1 MLFLLLACRDLP
13 VDTSLSTDT
22 DTDTDTG
29 CTRSVQVWSDQ
40 DGDGWGTG
48 EPVDVCFQE
57 EGQALQSGDCDDD
70 DPDSFPGAPEIPLDA
85 VDQDCDGVDSRDGD
99 GDGEDVDTDCD
110 DADPARSTL
119 FDEICDT
126 EVDENCDGVVDED
139 CQYFGGVAST
149 EAVLRIEG
157 KRTGEWAN
165 LSRTGYQVF
174 YAGTPSQN
182 GPAMLGVWGETY
194 SGDTVHIFEVDAA
207 TEGVVDLSDAY
218 VSLAGYDEFL
228 DTRSVSFWSRGGVS
242 GLVAQT
248 ESRTWFFE
256 EPFGSLST
264 DDAVNPTGAYS
275 SESISA
281 SFSYR
286 EGSEYPSMI
295 AMSNKDVRAFDL
307 GEMETYPDAL
317 FWSASFDSP
326 TSPAWVSAN
335 DWNGDGYGDIL
346 MAVAADSS
354 TELKYAGDG
363 TLYYETG
370 PLVEAAIGVVDLNG
384 IGSWQSGMGPSDAPI
399 ETYPGNET
407 FHKDLNSD
415 GYPELILTQKR
426 DGVTTVYVW
435 YSLTDLD
442 LSGPD
447 LLLFTNETK
456 AFGDMN
462 GDGNLDLATGGK
474 TTVDLLLGPLGTGVV
489 DVAEEAQGHL
499 VVSEDEV
506 MWSDVVFVDDIDGD
520 GCDELLVGD
529 PNYQTEPDLFGP
541 GAAFL
546 YLGALG
552 SP

>member
-13 VDTSLSTDT
+13 VDTSLS
-22 DTDTDTG
+22 TDTDTG

-70 DPDSFPGAPEIPLDA
+70 DPDSFPGAPEVPLDA

-110 DADPARSTL
+110 DADQARSTL

-126 EVDENCDGVVDED
+126 GVDENCDGVVDED
-139 CQYFGGVAST
+139 CQYFGGIAST
-149 EAVLRIEG
+149 EPVFRIEG
-157 KRTGEWAN
+157 KRTSEWAN
-165 LSRTGYQVF
+165 LSRTGYKVY
-174 YAGTPSQN
+174 YAGAPTDTGQ
-182 GPAMLGVWGETY
+182 ALFGVWGETY
-194 SGDTVHIFEVDAA
+194 SGETVHLFSADQFVGGA
-207 TEGVVDLSDAY
+207 VLDLDDAY
-218 VSLAGYDEFL
+218 ISLSSYDEFY
-228 DTRSVSFWSRGGVS
+228 DTVDLLWWEYGDVRG
-242 GLVAQT
+242 LFA
-248 ESRTWFFE
+248 ESTAATWFFE
-256 EPFGSLST
+256 DGEGSLNTDYATNPQGVYST
-264 DDAVNPTGAYS
+264 NSATGPLRLRES
-275 SESISA
+275 SN
-281 SFSYR
+281 
-286 EGSEYPSMI
+286 YPSSLSRHSK
-295 AMSNKDVRAFDL
+295 AVQAFDL
-307 GEMETYPDAL
+307 GEETRVDAL
-317 FWSASFDSP
+317 YWSVDFERPDSP
-326 TSPAWVSAN
+326 IWVVSDDWTGDGFDDVIIATTNDYLSPYDSGGAVYYEPGPIDDGAFLASDLSQISSWVGDLGPEIAPARYAGEEKFTE
-335 DWNGDGYGDIL
+335 DINGDGYPDLI
-346 MAVAADSS
+346 MVQNSS
-354 TELKYAGDG
+354 
-363 TLYYETG
+363 
-370 PLVEAAIGVVDLNG
+370 DLDV
-384 IGSWQSGMGPSDAPI
+384 I
-399 ETYPGNET
+399 
-407 FHKDLNSD
+407 
-415 GYPELILTQKR
+415 
-426 DGVTTVYVW
+426 YVW

-442 LSGPD
+442 LSAPD

-506 MWSDVVFVDDIDGD
+506 MWSDVVFIDDIDGD

-546 YLGALG
+546 YLGAVG